1 MHAED
6 TILYTDLNVKTGQ
19 IQRMPYYTD
28 LKGRV
33 FYTLHRRNLY
43 FIQKDFALYTEDTIL
58 YTDPKATTGQIKKQT
73 NKQTKKQKN
82 KKQKR
87 RIILLT

>member
-1 MHAED
+1 MHTED
-6 TILYTDLNVKTGQ
+6 AILYTDPNVKTGQ
-19 IQRMPYYTD
+19 IQRMPYYIYTD

-58 YTDPKATTGQIKKQT
+58 YTDPKATTRHKK
-73 NKQTKKQKN
+73 KPDV
-82 KKQKR
+82 
-87 RIILLT
+87 LYY